1 MSNSYGA
8 SRQFNRN
15 YEVCRF
21 IFTKQL
27 REINPELIHWRDWT
41 ANGRQAYRQYYKRT
55 SNGIHLFDWEANT
68 RQQRNGYTITFNT
81 VQLTYGVRYQFD
93 CPKCSNAARILYL
106 KAGIFACRNCHHIT
120 YESTHGSDLDRLAT
134 KVSKMRIKTFGKTLI
149 DTFKP
154 DVFESSDWLP
164 KPKYAHNNLFENRLK
179 ELTFYEH
186 KLQNELR
193 RREWSLFL

>member
-1 MSNSYGA
+1 MANSYGA

-27 REINPELIHWRDWT
+27 REIDPELIHWRDWT

-55 SNGIHLFDWEANT
+55 SNGIHLFDC
-68 RQQRNGYTITFNT
+68 R
-81 VQLTYGVRYQFD
+81 
-93 CPKCSNAARILYL
+93 KCSNAARILYL
-106 KAGIFACRNCHHIT
+106 KAGVIACRNCHHIT
-120 YESTHGSDLDRLAT
+120 CESTHGSDLDRLAT
-134 KVSKMRIKTFGKTLI
+134 KVNKMRIKTFGKELI

-154 DVFESSDWLP
+154 NVFESSDWLP

-179 ELTFYEH
+179 ELAFYEQT
-186 KLQNELR
+186 LLNELR
-193 RREWSLFL
+193 RREWSLYL